1 VRTFGRGARG
11 DHVRDLQ
18 WRLARVGY
26 PSGPADGRYGEQ
38 TEAAVI
44 RFQQARGLD
53 PDGVCGPLTWTALL
67 EAGHRLGARRL
78 YLRFP
83 MMRGDDVAELQAR
96 LGRLGFDAGRV
107 DGVFGPDTLSALEEF
122 QRNVGIAGDGICG
135 SDTVA
140 ALLRLGMR
148 VNESPSVA
156 ELREQESHRQVAT
169 TLSGARLAVG
179 ENGGLDSL
187 TAALRRALA
196 EAGAQVLT
204 LHHPDWSVQAR
215 RTNEFAATAYIGC
228 SIRRDD
234 DAVCYFATD
243 GFESRRGHRLAAILG
258 EHLVPVLG
266 GLPVRGMR
274 LPILRETKAPAVLL
288 RFSSAD
294 RVVTVSATVAQA
306 VRDAVRC
313 WLDHGAPPRHG

>member
-1 VRTFGRGARG
+1 M
-11 DHVRDLQ
+11 RDLQ
-18 WRLARVGY
+18 WRLTRVGF
-26 PSGPADGRYGEQ
+26 PSGPADGRYGDQ

-53 PDGVCGPLTWTALL
+53 ADGLCGPLTWAALL

-78 YLRFP
+78 YLRSP
-83 MMRGDDVAELQAR
+83 MMRGDDVAELQTR

-107 DGVFGPDTLSALEEF
+107 DGVFGPDTLEALEEF
-122 QRNVGIAGDGICG
+122 QHNVGIAGDGICG
-135 SDTVA
+135 PDAVA
-140 ALLRLGMR
+140 ALVRLGLR

-156 ELREQESHRQVAT
+156 ELREQESHRQVGT

-179 ENGGLDSL
+179 ESGGLDSL
-187 TAALRRALA
+187 TAAVRRALS

-215 RTNEFAATAYIGC
+215 RTNEFAATAYLGC

-234 DAVCYFATD
+234 EAVCYFATD

-258 EHLVPVLG
+258 EHLVPVFG
-266 GLPVRGMR
+266 TLPVRGMR

-288 RFSSAD
+288 RLSSAD
-294 RVVTVSATVAQA
+294 RVVMSSSATAVAL
-306 VRDAVRC
+306 RDAVRC
-313 WLDHGAPPRHG
+313 WLDHGSTPTST